1 MTHVVND
8 KCIKCKYTTCVEVCP
23 VNCFYEAANMLVI
36 NPDECI
42 DCGVCIPECPI
53 DAIENDVLPDSADN
67 SQRQRMNEL
76 LRINRELSVKFKQQN
91 ITQSK
96 APMPEAENF
105 REELDK
111 LARFYHENL
120 VD

>member
-53 DAIENDVLPDSADN
+53 DAIENDLLSDSADN
-67 SQRQRMNEL
+67 SQRQRMNDL
-76 LRINRELSVKFKQQN
+76 LRMNRELATKFKHHN

-96 APMPEAENF
+96 PPMPEAEQF
-105 REELDK
+105 REVSNKIEQ
-111 LARFYHENL
+111 FYRENFT
-120 VD
+120 D